1 MGEEFPPVA
10 AAYEAASSRS
20 ESERVDASFVEIR
33 LETFR
38 ERRTYHVYLWIII
51 TLNNGQKVSALIS
64 GNDVI
69 LIAKKILYRINQ
81 IEKAGY
87 ILGDKY
93 EM

>member
-1 MGEEFPPVA
+1 MSEEIPPV

-20 ESERVDASFVEIR
+20 ESERVDVSFVEIR

-38 ERRTYHVYLWIII
+38 ERGTYQVYLWIIM
-51 TLNNGQKVSALIS
+51 TLSNGQKVSALIS
-64 GNDVI
+64 GNDVK

-87 ILGDKY
+87 ILGNKY